1 MLGTSWEIRECR
13 FSYWRLS
20 DIVDTSKNRWRC
32 MRKILGLFW
41 MECCLEWVG
50 GNEFSEF
57 YEPHRS
63 LESASEALKNFMGEK
78 RYRKMHD
85 AGRIKVVRMDPI
97 RMGIRLNS
105 CWKAVNNN
113 GENSLATCY
122 NIVRG
127 YYLPKDWGGYY
138 LPKDWEGRKTC
149 VNLKPEQS
157 NFVFIYNEE
166 LSVVYETVQE
176 ALMYADIRGLKI
188 DNRRFYDKNS
198 DIEDPFPGTIHQ
210 AIKR

>member
-20 DIVDTSKNRWRC
+20 DITDTSNNRWRC

-41 MECCLEWVG
+41 MECCLEWAG
-50 GNEFSEF
+50 GDEFLEF
-57 YEPHRS
+57 YEPHDS
-63 LESASEALKNFMGEK
+63 LESASEALKKFMGEK
-78 RYRKMHD
+78 RYRKMQD

-105 CWKAVNNN
+105 CWKAVNDN
-113 GENSLATCY
+113 GETSLATCY

-127 YYLPKDWGGYY
+127 YYLPKDW
-138 LPKDWEGRKTC
+138 EGRRTC

-157 NFVFIYNEE
+157 NSVFIYNEE
-166 LSVVYETVQE
+166 LSMVYETVQE

-188 DNRRFYDKNS
+188 DNRWFYDKNS
-198 DIEDPFPGTIHQ
+198 DIEDPFPGITHQ
-210 AIKR
+210 AIDE